1 MKFASGIKH
10 VDVATPKSIAG
21 PCHVVRVFSQ
31 WPSVFASPRLYQLLN
46 IYNPATIDRFHM
58 TTHTTLSAAAPAPQ
72 AQPRLEPRFQ
82 WHRHSCLPRGT
93 RGLCAVAWPGGPRLA
108 TPSASLPVHVLIANL
123 ELEFYLSVRK
133 PNTLEIPN
141 RKFLT
146 ISNHFSQSFGF
157 SLRNSS
163 FASRHWSSVTHASL
177 LIYGSAIKTPPN
189 PLKT

>member
-1 MKFASGIKH
+1 MPRLKFASGIKH

-31 WPSVFASPRLYQLLN
+31 RPSAFASPRLYQLLN

-58 TTHTTLSAAAPAPQ
+58 TTQATLSAAAPAPW
-72 AQPRLEPRFQ
+72 AQPCLE

-93 RGLCAVAWPGGPRLA
+93 RGLCAVARPGGPRLA

-123 ELEFYLSVRK
+123 ELEFYLSGRK
-133 PNTLEIPN
+133 LNTLEIPN

-163 FASRHWSSVTHASL
+163 LASRHWSSVTHANLSNL
-177 LIYGSAIKTPPN
+177 RFRD
-189 PLKT
+189 

>member
-1 MKFASGIKH
+1 VKFASGIKH

-72 AQPRLEPRFQ
+72 AQPRLESRFQ

-93 RGLCAVAWPGGPRLA
+93 RGLCAVARHGTHPIKA
-108 TPSASLPVHVLIANL
+108 AASRAVQTLIANARL
-123 ELEFYLSVRK
+123 ALSATHSK
-133 PNTLEIPN
+133 ISPLQIPN
-141 RKFLT
+141 RERMA
-146 ISNHFSQSFGF
+146 ISRIASQAPNLLFAAHRPS
-157 SLRNSS
+157 SLATRHCS
-163 FASRHWSSVTHASL
+163 FATHPSL
-177 LIYGSAIKTPPN
+177 SN
-189 PLKT
+189 PRFRD